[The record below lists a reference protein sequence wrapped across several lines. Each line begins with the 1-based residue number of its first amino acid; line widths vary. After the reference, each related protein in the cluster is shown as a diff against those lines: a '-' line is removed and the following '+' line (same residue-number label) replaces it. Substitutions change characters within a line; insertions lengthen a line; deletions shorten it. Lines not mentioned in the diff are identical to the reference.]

1 MKTVVRKSILSLFAL
16 LMMLP
21 LMSQKGVED
30 GSKYGHGQDSI
41 NCLMNL
47 SLYKEFF
54 KHNNYSDAIG
64 PWRVVF
70 AECPASSQ
78 NMYVDGVKMYK
89 SFISKEKNPEVVEG
103 LIDTLMLIY
112 DRRLQYFNDEANVLG
127 RKATDLLRYRKNDI
141 NSVEEA
147 YGYLKR
153 SIEVGKSKSRDA
165 VVILFVN
172 SSVTLS
178 TSGVH
183 DNSVAI
189 EDYFAATQIIDG
201 QLKRKPN
208 DKRWGKAKGTVDD
221 FVIKQGILDCE
232 SLNAYF
238 EPIFDANSSDPAFL
252 DKVTDFYQATGCDR
266 ADIYVTA
273 LERLYEIDPTPAS
286 ADKVAGLFFA
296 KQKYDEAI
304 KYYTEAANGDS
315 DNVTKA
321 TYYYKLGLVTRI
333 LKDYCRSINHIKE
346 AIKLNPNYGE
356 AYLLLGDNYIDSRT
370 NLDDQ
375 LGGKT
380 AYWAAIDK
388 YKKAKE
394 VDSELTA
401 DANKK
406 VSDYSAFFPDGESCF
421 FLNLEEGKSYLVK
434 GCINEYT
441 VIKYRK

>member
-1 MKTVVRKSILSLFAL
+1 MKNVVKIPLLLLFAFL
-16 LMMLP
+16 FMLP

-30 GSKYGHGQDSI
+30 GSKYGHGEDSI

-54 KHNNYSDAIG
+54 KHNNYRDAIT

-89 SFISKEKNPEVVEG
+89 SFISKQKNPDVVEG

-112 DRRLQYFNDEANVLG
+112 DRRLEYFNDEANVLG

-141 NSVEEA
+141 NAVEQA
-147 YGYLKR
+147 YNHLKR
-153 SIEVGKSKSRDA
+153 SIEIGKSQSRDA
-165 VVILFVN
+165 VIILYVN

-178 TSGVH
+178 KSGVH
-183 DNSVAI
+183 DNNMAI
-189 EDYFAATQIIDG
+189 EDYFAATEIIDNK
-201 QLKRKPN
+201 LAKNAN
-208 DKRWGKAKGTVDD
+208 DKRWGKAKTTVDD
-221 FVIKQGILDCE
+221 FVIKEGILDCE
-232 SLNAYF
+232 SLNNYF
-238 EPIFDANSSDPAFL
+238 SPIFEKNSNNVAFL
-252 DKVTDFYQATGCDR
+252 NKVTDFYQATGCDR
-266 ADIYVTA
+266 ADLYVLA
-273 LERLYEIDPTPAS
+273 LEKLYSIDPSPSS
-286 ADKVAGLFFA
+286 ADKVASLYFA

-315 DNVTKA
+315 DNETKA
-321 TYYYKLGLVTRI
+321 TYFYKLGLVTRI
-333 LKDYCRSINHIKE
+333 LNDYCRSIDNIKE
-346 AIKLNPNYGE
+346 AIRLNPNYGE

-380 AYWAAIDK
+380 AYWAAVDK
-388 YKKAKE
+388 YRKAKE
-394 VDSELTA
+394 VDPQLTA
-401 DANKK
+401 DADKK
-406 VSDYSAFFPDGESCF
+406 ISDYSGFYPISEDCF
-421 FLNLEEGKSYLVK
+421 FLNLEEGKSYQVR

>member
-1 MKTVVRKSILSLFAL
+1 MKTVAKKTLLSLFAFL
-16 LMMLP
+16 IMLP

-54 KHNNYSDAIG
+54 KHNNYGDAII

-70 AECPASSQ
+70 AECPSSSQ

-89 SFISKEKNPEVVEG
+89 SFVSKEKNPAVVEG

-127 RKATDLLRYRKNDI
+127 RKATDLLRYRKDDI
-141 NSVEEA
+141 KSVEEA

-153 SIEVGKSKSRDA
+153 SIEVGKDKSRDA
-165 VVILFVN
+165 IVILFVN
-172 SSVTLS
+172 STVTLS

-189 EDYFAATQIIDG
+189 EDYFAATQLIDNK
-201 QLKRKPN
+201 LSRNPN
-208 DKRWGKAKGTVDD
+208 DKRWGRAKKTVDD

-238 EPIFDANSSDPAFL
+238 SPIFDANSNDAVFL
-252 DKVTDFYQATGCDR
+252 NKVTDFYQATGCDR
-266 ADIYVTA
+266 ADLYVLA
-273 LERLYEIDPTPAS
+273 LERLYDIDPSPSSAS
-286 ADKVAGLFFA
+286 KVAGLFFA

-321 TYYYKLGLVTRI
+321 GYYYRLGLVTRI
-333 LKDYCRSINHIKE
+333 LKDYCRSIDHIKE
-346 AIKLNPNYGE
+346 AIKLNPNFGE

-380 AYWAAIDK
+380 AYWAAVDK

-394 VDSELTA
+394 VDSEHTA
-401 DANKK
+401 AANKK
-406 VSDYSAFFPDGESCF
+406 ISDYSGFFPVSEDCF